1 MTEKYIKRPVEVET
15 LKWNGKNMKQIIEFA
30 GDYKVWESTDNTLL
44 IETLEGNMTASK
56 GDYIIKGVDGE
67 IYPCKPDI
75 FHKTYQANSEVEEG
89 TKHDAFNLK
98 FKEHE
103 VFADKLVIV
112 DEDDIPFLWIDKE
125 SKKVSFG
132 GRYFE
137 IYKEQQLVAEMGN
150 LREAMFEIY
159 SMRYGHAS
167 DAKFKEI
174 MDIAKEVL
182 GDVE

>member
-1 MTEKYIKRPVEVET
+1 MEKYIKRPVEVET
-15 LKWNGKNMKQIIEFA
+15 VKWTGMNHEEVFSFCGDRIAFEFSHL
-30 GDYKVWESTDNTLL
+30 YIK
-44 IETLEGNMTASK
+44 TLEGSMHVSK
-56 GDYIIKGVDGE
+56 GDYIIKGVEGE
-67 IYPCKPDI
+67 FYPCKPDI
-75 FHKTYQANSEVEEG
+75 FHKTYQASSEVEEG

-103 VFADKLVIV
+103 VFTDKLVVV

-132 GRYFE
+132 GRYFQ
-137 IYKEQQLVAEMGN
+137 IYKEQQLVAEVGN

-167 DAKFKEI
+167 DAKFKQI
-174 MDIAKEVL
+174 MNIAEKAL
-182 GDVE
+182 GGEADE

>member
-1 MTEKYIKRPVEVET
+1 MTKYIKRPVEVEVVEWT
-15 LKWNGKNMKQIIEFA
+15 GMNHEEVLSFCGDKIAFEFSHL
-30 GDYKVWESTDNTLL
+30 YIK
-44 IETLEGNMTASK
+44 TLEGAMHVSK
-56 GDYIIKGVDGE
+56 GDYIIKGVEGE
-67 IYPCKPDI
+67 FYPCKPDI
-75 FHKTYQANSEVEEG
+75 FRKTYRESVERE
-89 TKHDAFNLK
+89 TKHDAYNLK

-182 GDVE
+182 GDE